1 MQHPLEIGAHYYP
14 PDAYPDQRSH
24 RYRSFM
30 IEEIL
35 TDHPDHKVSSPT
47 GDLLKFGVHALL
59 SARPYHSH
67 LGKYRDLLVRW
78 YFEIRHGQSLNLN
91 LLLIQGH
98 SNCKPLDLPTHR
110 EKIPHCLCGPIQNKS
125 DISDRNI
132 AYAMH
137 WTEQACKNCKCTF
150 SSGPTAC
157 ISCFFFNLYSG
168 KESSYQPVHLKKK
181 ARK

>member
-1 MQHPLEIGAHYYP
+1 MQHPLEIGAHFYP

-59 SARPYHSH
+59 SARPYHNH
-67 LGKYRDLLVRW
+67 LGKYRDLSVRR

-91 LLLIQGH
+91 LLLGTFKLHNLSI
-98 SNCKPLDLPTHR
+98 
-110 EKIPHCLCGPIQNKS
+110 CLLTGKRFHIVSADQYKTNQ
-125 DISDRNI
+125 ISQIEI

-150 SSGPTAC
+150 SSGPTAY
-157 ISCFFFNLYSG
+157 IACFFLYSG

-181 ARK
+181 SRK